1 MNFAVS
7 TLNRLVEKHGM
18 VEYIRDYYAAING
31 RLTMLYTRDDFY
43 IAEDLTYQPWLSV
56 MGIISDEISDKS
68 LFDMLAGYVNDSK
81 YIAVYTNIE
90 RVAKFLETFEILTY
104 HEDFL
109 VGEITDVPAA
119 DGSDIRL
126 ATVSDLP
133 FISSTYHRSGYE
145 KLLNRVKAKQMWV
158 LAHNEE
164 IKGYA
169 GIHKDGSLGYE
180 YVSEKFRRQH
190 VATNLQCFVANYMLK
205 NGMIPYVMI
214 SKENS
219 LGKNLQGKLKTNFAK
234 NLFYFFAKG
243 KYILE

>member
-1 MNFAVS
+1 MN
-7 TLNRLVEKHGM
+7 LVMQPLGELINKYGM

-31 RLTMLYTRDDFY
+31 RLKMLYTKKEFY
-43 IAEDLTYQPWLSV
+43 VAEDLTYQPWLSINGNLPGD
-56 MGIISDEISDKS
+56 MPDKA
-68 LFDMLAGYVNDSK
+68 LFDMLADYVNDSK

-90 RVAKFLETFEILTY
+90 RVAKFLETFESLTY

-109 VGEITDVPAA
+109 VGEITNPPMSES
-119 DGSDIRL
+119 SDIRL
-126 ATVSDLP
+126 ATAEDLP
-133 FISSTYHRSGYE
+133 FINRTYHRSEYE
-145 KLLNRVKAKQMWV
+145 QLLNRVKAKQMWV
-158 LAHNEE
+158 LVDGDE

-190 VATNLQCFVANYMLK
+190 IATNMQCFVANYMLK
-205 NGMIPYVMI
+205 NNMRPYVMI

-219 LGKNLQGKLKTNFAK
+219 LGKNLQSKMKTNFAK